1 MKKTTIWLLAGIM
14 AFAFFGLL
22 YLQIS
27 SIRVTV
33 KSRSDQFDE
42 AVRRSLY
49 QVARNLDIEE
59 TKRYLEQGY
68 IEMSSQGDL
77 GTEGPSFVVG
87 RDTTVLLEDGTT
99 MHTYDYSLSISKQA
113 PSVFLSPKHGSKS
126 ISKTSFEMQENRRK
140 RFFAQKE
147 LLDEVIDNL
156 LHKAPSEPIGERL
169 DYRSLSG
176 LIRAE
181 LANNGIMVPFRFKVV
196 DKQEAV
202 LYSQGNY
209 VVDNEEDEY
218 TQALF
223 QNDLPAHRYFLKV
236 VFPTRGEYIASAISL
251 FVPSVMFTVVLLVTF
266 IVSIVLIFRQKRL
279 SEMKNDFIN
288 NMTHELKT
296 PVSTISLA
304 AQMLKDEAVMKS
316 PGMFKHISTVINDET
331 KRLSFQV
338 EKVLQMSLFEK
349 QRATLKFKEMDAN
362 DVVASVASTFQLKVE
377 KFGGEIDIDLQAE
390 NSLVNVDEMHF
401 TNVLF
406 NLLDNAVKYRKE
418 EVPLKLMIRTLN
430 DGNRLIIRVE
440 DNGIGIKK
448 EYVKKIFD
456 RFFRVPTGNRHDVKG
471 FGLGLAYV
479 HKIVTDHQGS
489 IKAESNLGVGTTFI
503 IQLPIIKQ

>member
-49 QVARNLDIEE
+49 EVARNLDIEE

-68 IEMSSQGDL
+68 REMSRQGAFGAD
-77 GTEGPSFVVG
+77 GFPFVMG
-87 RDTTVLLEDGTT
+87 RDTTVLLDDGTAV
-99 MHTYDYSLSISKQA
+99 HTYDYSLSISKQT

-147 LLDEVIDNL
+147 LLDEVMDNL
-156 LHKAPSEPIGERL
+156 LHKAPSEPIDKRL

-176 LIRAE
+176 MIRAE
-181 LANNGIMVPFRFKVV
+181 LTNNGIMVPFRFKVI

-223 QNDLPAHRYFLKV
+223 QNDPPAHRYFLKV

-251 FVPSVMFTVVLLVTF
+251 FVPSVMFTVVLLITF

-338 EKVLQMSLFEK
+338 NITEGTKS
-349 QRATLKFKEMDAN
+349 
-362 DVVASVASTFQLKVE
+362 
-377 KFGGEIDIDLQAE
+377 EIALAIY
-390 NSLVNVDEMHF
+390 SPRV
-401 TNVLF
+401 
-406 NLLDNAVKYRKE
+406 
-418 EVPLKLMIRTLN
+418 
-430 DGNRLIIRVE
+430 GN
-440 DNGIGIKK
+440 
-448 EYVKKIFD
+448 
-456 RFFRVPTGNRHDVKG
+456 
-471 FGLGLAYV
+471 
-479 HKIVTDHQGS
+479 
-489 IKAESNLGVGTTFI
+489 TTF
-503 IQLPIIKQ
+503 KK